1 MNKHFDPMQTALSAV
16 RNASRVPVSAPDI
29 VEILSTGTGA
39 PSHVRAVF
47 GDVTLGKLMQ
57 IAVEAGVATEELA
70 ASYRL
75 ANQRY
80 AASSAELDEFVAALE
95 R

>member
-1 MNKHFDPMQTALSAV
+1 MNKRFDPMQTALSAV

-29 VEILSTGTGA
+29 VEILATGTGA

-47 GDVTLGKLMQ
+47 GDISLGKLMQ
-57 IAVEAGVATEELA
+57 IAVEAGVPTEQLA
-70 ASYRL
+70 ASYKV
-75 ANQRY
+75 ANERY
-80 AASSAELDEFVAALE
+80 AASSAELDDFVAAE